1 MGTKA
6 EQRAARQ
13 AAALARDA
21 DLVER
26 AKRDP
31 FLIAHL
37 RNSRA
42 ADPAGFAE
50 VAARIRAVAARP
62 SSPDYRRALVS
73 LGGLAA
79 LEADA
84 PHT

>member
-1 MGTKA
+1 MSKKS

-13 AAALARDA
+13 AAAQARDA
-21 DLVER
+21 ELVER

-42 ADPAGFAE
+42 ADPKGFSE
-50 VAARIRAVAARP
+50 VAARVRSVAARP
-62 SSPDYRRALVS
+62 SDPDYRRALVS
-73 LGGLAA
+73 VGGLAA
-79 LEADA
+79 LDS
-84 PHT
+84 PQ

>member
-1 MGTKA
+1 MTKA
-6 EQRAARQ
+6 DTRAARI
-13 AAALARDA
+13 AAAQARDA

-42 ADPAGFAE
+42 ADPKGFAE
-50 VAARIRAVAARP
+50 VAARVRAVAARP

-79 LEADA
+79 LEAE
-84 PHT
+84 PTS